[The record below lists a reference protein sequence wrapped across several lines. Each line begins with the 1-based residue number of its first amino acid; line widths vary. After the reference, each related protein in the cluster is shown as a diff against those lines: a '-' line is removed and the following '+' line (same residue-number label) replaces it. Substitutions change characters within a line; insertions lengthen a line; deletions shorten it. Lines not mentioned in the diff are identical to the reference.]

1 VEPVDNEAKVR
12 QKVHGMVVSMVAS
25 VGGGADVV
33 AAALGRYEAF
43 RAAFPAGTK
52 LRSPAYLAEILV
64 FHALKQSG
72 RPFDP
77 ARFRA
82 ASPVGAMPMGARR
95 WLLEYR
101 QFLPKPERVPVLPS
115 ARSYLD
121 AIPDADLRH
130 RALSVLPSIG
140 GSPRLSNPRM
150 QAAVATLVA
159 ARDLGK
165 TNIAGLLQASGFCS
179 LSSVY
184 NAATHAGLGDLV
196 RARRVRSL
204 TAPTGETEPAP
215 A

>member
-1 VEPVDNEAKVR
+1 
-12 QKVHGMVVSMVAS
+12 M
-25 VGGGADVV
+25 
-33 AAALGRYEAF
+33 
-43 RAAFPAGTK
+43 GT
-52 LRSPAYLAEILV
+52 
-64 FHALKQSG
+64 
-72 RPFDP
+72 
-77 ARFRA
+77 
-82 ASPVGAMPMGARR
+82 RR

-101 QFLPKPERVPVLPS
+101 QFLPKPERVAVLPS
-115 ARSYLD
+115 ALSYLD

-150 QAAVATLVA
+150 QAAVATLAA

-184 NAATHAGLGDLV
+184 NAATHAGFGDLV
-196 RARRVRSL
+196 RARRDRPL